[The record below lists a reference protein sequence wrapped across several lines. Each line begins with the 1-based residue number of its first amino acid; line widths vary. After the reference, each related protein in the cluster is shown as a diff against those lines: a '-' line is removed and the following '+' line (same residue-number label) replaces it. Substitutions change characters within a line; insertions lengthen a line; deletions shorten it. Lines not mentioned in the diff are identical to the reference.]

1 MDVPDDT
8 PYTIPEPVP
17 TVATVVVLLLHE
29 PPLVMLLS
37 DVVPPTHRDGEPV
50 IDAGSGLTV
59 TTKVT

>member
-1 MDVPDDT
+1 M
-8 PYTIPEPVP
+8 P

-37 DVVPPTHRDGEPV
+37 VVVPPTHKDGTPV
-50 IDAGSGLTV
+50 IAAGSGLTV